1 MRVLTRSPISLI
13 QDFTLSRSLISG
25 QMAECRVVESRVF
38 VYTFNK
44 SESNVRRGEGDG
56 ASERG
61 GERKP
66 AEDDRDDAISA
77 MRALAKSAW
86 LHGQTKAR
94 LKLARPTRMFGIT
107 TGTKHIRAGARPP
120 CRTYPSPPNTQRR
133 TRLPRTMEARS
144 IRHSTRIPRS
154 R

>member
-1 MRVLTRSPISLI
+1 M
-13 QDFTLSRSLISG
+13 
-25 QMAECRVVESRVF
+25 C
-38 VYTFNK
+38 
-44 SESNVRRGEGDG
+44 
-56 ASERG
+56 
-61 GERKP
+61 
-66 AEDDRDDAISA
+66 
-77 MRALAKSAW
+77 ALAKSAW

-94 LKLARPTRMFGIT
+94 LKLARPTRVFGIA
-107 TGTKHIRAGARPP
+107 TGTKHIRAVRARPP